1 MTSYKNIIIGA
12 GPAGIQLAYYF
23 KENNIPYLVLEKSQ
37 MCGSFFNNYPLS
49 GKLISINKRN
59 TGSDIADFQ
68 LRHDWNSLISND
80 IDLLF
85 TKYSKDYY
93 PDHNDLVRYLNDYAK
108 VHKLNIK
115 YGMNVNKIKK
125 DDKDTYTL
133 EITNDKGEQEIYT
146 TEKLIVATGLSKPN
160 LPNMLLDV
168 KEKIKHYADFEKDYF
183 KNETN
188 LAKYENKSLIIFGNG
203 NAAYELG
210 NLLNPY
216 CSRISIMGRKPK
228 DWSISTHYSGDL
240 RSVYLP
246 FLDTFLL
253 KSLNSFDHTTGSI
266 KITQESDKSKYNI
279 SYYYKINDFIE
290 EQPIYSMSDFDHVIF
305 CTGWKFDNSIFDFNV
320 ELTTN
325 DKYPKIKPHYE
336 SSNNKNLY
344 FIGSLMHSLDFKKSS
359 GGFIHGFRYLIK
371 NFVNINYELGF
382 NINVFR
388 NNYVNSLAKQ
398 IYNKINYTSPMY
410 QMYGEI
416 VDFFYFDKKTKE
428 IIYYNNVSINL
439 VLNGYFKMNTDQLF
453 ILSLEYNKKTITDIH
468 GFDKTLSSVGDE
480 SSAALL
486 HPILRVY
493 NYIEEHLLD
502 LNYTNLESDNKVL
515 KSMLIDEIHFDEDTY
530 ANFTDFSKYYEK
542 LFRTLKMFL

>member
-1 MTSYKNIIIGA
+1 MTNYKNIIIGA

-37 MCGSFFNNYPLS
+37 MCGSFFNTYPLS
-49 GKLISINKRN
+49 GKLISINKRH
-59 TGSDIADFQ
+59 TGSDIADFK

-146 TEKLIVATGLSKPN
+146 TEKLIVATGLSKAN

-266 KITQESDKSKYNI
+266 KITQESDKSKYKI
-279 SYYYKINDFIE
+279 SYYYKINDLIE

-453 ILSLEYNKKTITDIH
+453 ILSLEYNKKIITDIH